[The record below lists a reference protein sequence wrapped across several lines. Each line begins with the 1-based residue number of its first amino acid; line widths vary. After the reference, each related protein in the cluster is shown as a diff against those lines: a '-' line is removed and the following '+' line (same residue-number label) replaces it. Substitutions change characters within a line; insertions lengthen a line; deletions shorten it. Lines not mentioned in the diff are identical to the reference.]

1 MGAQYISCWIE
12 NLTGETL
19 KVKSHKLEWGKFY
32 DPPNQSP
39 VDIPAGEKM
48 KAFRSSGKDGAA
60 SGTEGTVVY
69 QLGNKENE
77 TLEIY
82 WDVPWGSSTNTLKV
96 TTYDRKKVLASP
108 EGWNGKG
115 TGEEVTI
122 TVAKIAAMAAVS

>member
-1 MGAQYISCWIE
+1 MQEKARININISCWIE

-48 KAFRSSGKDGAA
+48 KAFQSSEKTAP
-60 SGTEGTVVY
+60 GTEGTVVY
-69 QLGNKENE
+69 QLGDKENE

-82 WDVPWGSSTNTLKV
+82 WHVTLGNQPNTLKV
-96 TTYDRKKVLASP
+96 TTCDRKKLLASQ
-108 EGWNGKG
+108 EGWTGKG
-115 TGEEVTI
+115 VGEEVTI
-122 TVAKIAAMAAVS
+122 TVAKTAVV